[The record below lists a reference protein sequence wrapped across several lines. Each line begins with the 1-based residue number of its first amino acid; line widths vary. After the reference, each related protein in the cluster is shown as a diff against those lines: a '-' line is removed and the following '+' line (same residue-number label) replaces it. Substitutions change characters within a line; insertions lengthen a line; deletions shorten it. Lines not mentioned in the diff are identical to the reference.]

1 MSLLRARFS
10 EPQEAAEATCQGA
23 QVRVPTLSA
32 DRGAPVRRGGGGGGG
47 IRGGSSA
54 LLGDARGALRQSGSA
69 RRHAHLRSG
78 HNPRPVR
85 GRSSRCNGDQEVLG
99 QDKAVF
105 LGGVRSGVNGTPSFF
120 IDGERFEG
128 SFAYEDLLA
137 AIDARL
143 HASLP
148 R

>member
-1 MSLLRARFS
+1 MYLFCARFT

-47 IRGGSSA
+47 IRGGSST

-78 HNPRPVR
+78 QNPRPVR
-85 GRSSRCNGDQEVLG
+85 GRSSRCIGDQEVLG
-99 QDKAVF
+99 QDK
-105 LGGVRSGVNGTPSFF
+105 GG
-120 IDGERFEG
+120 
-128 SFAYEDLLA
+128 
-137 AIDARL
+137 
-143 HASLP
+143 LP
-148 R
+148 RRGAQRRQRNPVVLHQRRTVRG